1 MPGDV
6 APVEALEASFE
17 KIEEAREKLHRKSD
31 TSTRFQFAIAAVGV
45 LLTAA
50 SVWNNWK
57 IGTLSD
63 QQDKLNQLVT
73 QQQAEI
79 NIGTSI
85 LHETML
91 ILDTKDEAVLK
102 EKVTAQTSLI
112 LTLIDQADKA
122 GAVTGDGKMMQ
133 PFYTKLLDVLLAAL
147 PAKDALEL
155 HQYVADQ
162 TAQPGNTE
170 SAAAADDA
178 EPAPA
183 PPPAPAPAPAPP
195 RVMATAV
202 ARPATVVEPFPHG
215 EAHAP
220 GKGAQDYDVFWCVG
234 NTPYP
239 ELNANETM
247 AETIYRGLA
256 ARQQSADLGRI
267 RLRRLPEIVN
277 QTAGFWVKPGSVA
290 IRVPAAKSAAA
301 TALQG
306 WITADLRAGHPAQ
319 KVTIGSTGATN
330 HGPLDV
336 FVCPS

>member
-1 MPGDV
+1 MPSDA
-6 APVEALEASFE
+6 APLDALETSFE
-17 KIEEAREKLHRKSD
+17 RAGEAREKLQKKPD
-31 TSTRFQFAIAAVGV
+31 AATRFQFTIAVVGV
-45 LLTAA
+45 VLTAA

-79 NIGTSI
+79 NIGTSM

-91 ILDTKDEAVLK
+91 ILDTKDETVLK

-147 PAKDALEL
+147 PAKDAQEL

-170 SAAAADDA
+170 PA
-178 EPAPA
+178 APA
-183 PPPAPAPAPAPP
+183 APAA
-195 RVMATAV
+195 VMATA
-202 ARPATVVEPFPHG
+202 TVSPEPFPHG
-215 EAHAP
+215 EAAAP
-220 GKGAQDYDVFWCVG
+220 GKGAQDYDVFWCVAG
-234 NTPYP
+234 TPYP

-247 AETIYRGLA
+247 AETVYRDLV
-256 ARQQSADLGRI
+256 ARQDSAGLGRI
-267 RLRRLPEIVN
+267 RLRRLPDIVN
-277 QTAGFWVKPGSVA
+277 QTAGFWIKPGSVT
-290 IRVPAAKSAAA
+290 IRAPTAKSAAA
-301 TALQG
+301 TTVQSWVG
-306 WITADLRAGHPAQ
+306 ADLQAGHPAQ
-319 KVTIGSTGATN
+319 KVTIGSGGATG
-330 HGPLDV
+330 HGPLDI